1 MIFNREYVR
10 TRRIRALNCEKFE
23 SVNYIFSY
31 GEQIIQDLIEDL
43 NKEGIKEI
51 LIHGNRGAYPLN
63 IIKNYFP
70 SISIEE
76 EFYSNQVSFEK
87 KYDLII
93 SFFDISSI
101 DNLLLFFS
109 SIFNSL
115 SEEGVF
121 IGTLIGENSLMNTR
135 QKLWSLESEATGK
148 YSARI
153 WPMIK
158 LTDLTHLIQRAGFL
172 NLISFVEKYEHRYSN
187 LYEFLSDIRYMGES
201 GGLKM
206 PEYFPRFLYNK
217 LKEEK
222 DGSYKENFE
231 FINFCASKTS
241 KIFASNVN
249 I

>member
-1 MIFNREYVR
+1 MIFNREYIR

-31 GEQIIQDLIEDL
+31 GGKIIQDLIEDL
-43 NKEGIKEI
+43 NQEGIKEI
-51 LIHGNRGAYPLN
+51 LIYGNRGRYPLN
-63 IIKNYFP
+63 IIKNHFL
-70 SISIEE
+70 SINIEE
-76 EFYSNQVSFEK
+76 EFYSNQVNFEK

-101 DNLLLFFS
+101 DNLPLFFS
-109 SIFNSL
+109 AILNKL
-115 SEEGVF
+115 TEEGVF

-135 QKLWSLESEATGK
+135 QKLWSLEGEASGK

-158 LTDLTHLIQRAGFL
+158 LPDLTHLIQRAGFL
-172 NLISFVEKYEHRYSN
+172 NLISFIEKYEHQYNN
-187 LYEFLSDIRYMGES
+187 LYEFLGDIRYMGES
-201 GGLKM
+201 GGLKTS
-206 PEYFPRFLYNK
+206 EYFPKFLYNK
-217 LKEEK
+217 LKEEN
-222 DGSYKENFE
+222 GGIYKENFE
-231 FINFCASKTS
+231 FINFCAAKTS